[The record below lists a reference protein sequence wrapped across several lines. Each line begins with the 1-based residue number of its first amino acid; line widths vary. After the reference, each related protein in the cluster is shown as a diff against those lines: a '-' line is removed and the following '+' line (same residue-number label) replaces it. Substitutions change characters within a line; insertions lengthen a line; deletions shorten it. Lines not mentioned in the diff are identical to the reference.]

1 MRTLYTLV
9 HKDTQERMFRVY
21 KTLSGARIAQAN
33 RNRLLGFKNR
43 VERVEQYDNSEI
55 CMYTLPGGELVE
67 GTYSIVEI
75 LVEDDEFERLYSE

>member
-9 HKDTQERMFRVY
+9 HKDTNERMFRVY
-21 KTLSGARIAQAN
+21 KTLPGARIAQAN

-55 CMYTLPGGELVE
+55 EMYTLPSGELVE

-75 LVEDDEFERLYSE
+75 LVEDDEFERLFS